1 MNDQARLILSAY
13 RPGGQD
19 AGDPAFAEAL
29 EQARRDP
36 AVAQWLSEQQQF
48 DLALTE
54 KLREV
59 PVPASLRST
68 ILAGARASRPPQWWA
83 QSKVWALA
91 AAVAVLAGIAAFWSQ
106 SGTRTPALAVWQE
119 HALTVLD
126 DVEASRTEFD
136 QTHDEPAQLLA
147 WLREHA
153 APTPAALPA
162 SLRNRRTF
170 GCKTWLWKGR
180 RLSLVCFDLGS
191 GAEAHL
197 VTIDRTQLY
206 GAPPEGPPIFAT
218 KDKWSVAA
226 WSEGRVACMLIGN
239 RGPDALKSLLA
250 AAPPANPLPLA
261 ALAR

>member
-91 AAVAVLAGIAAFWSQ
+91 AAVAVLAGDRRILVAKRHAH
-106 SGTRTPALAVWQE
+106 SGTRGVA
-119 HALTVLD
+119 
-126 DVEASRTEFD
+126 
-136 QTHDEPAQLLA
+136 
-147 WLREHA
+147 
-153 APTPAALPA
+153 
-162 SLRNRRTF
+162 
-170 GCKTWLWKGR
+170 
-180 RLSLVCFDLGS
+180 
-191 GAEAHL
+191 GACAH
-197 VTIDRTQLY
+197 
-206 GAPPEGPPIFAT
+206 GA
-218 KDKWSVAA
+218 
-226 WSEGRVACMLIGN
+226 R
-239 RGPDALKSLLA
+239 
-250 AAPPANPLPLA
+250 
-261 ALAR
+261 